1 MSKVKMV
8 SNKETNAVVN
18 QYANST
24 KGFGYMNLNQTLV
37 TFGGNRVNTE
47 NRSCLLR
54 GNVDQLKAVQ
64 EQYATGEMPGRIR
77 VVECLESA
85 AMRVA
90 NGMADKTDVGDVT
103 ALNELHSELVKT
115 DLEKAISGYIKK
127 NPRTN
132 TILTKEGERIL
143 RFQVYDATGE
153 LPDVKVQHDAEIAA
167 PVETI
172 EAE

>member
-8 SNKETNAVVN
+8 SNKETKTVVN

-37 TFGGNRVNTE
+37 TFDGNRVNTE

-54 GNVDQLKAVQ
+54 GHVDQLKAVQ

-90 NGMADKTDVGDVT
+90 TGMADKTDVGDVT
-103 ALNELHSELVKT
+103 ALNELHSELIKT
-115 DLEKAISGYIKK
+115 DFEKAISGYIKK
-127 NPRTN
+127 NPKTN
-132 TILTKEGERIL
+132 SILTKGGERIL
-143 RFQVYDATGE
+143 RFQVYDPTGE
-153 LPDVKVQHDAEIAA
+153 LPDVKIQHDGEIAA
-167 PVETI
+167 PVETT

>member
-8 SNKETNAVVN
+8 ANKDSNAVVN

-24 KGFGYMNLNQTLV
+24 KGFGFMNLKQTLV

-77 VVECLESA
+77 VVECLESS
-85 AMRVA
+85 AMRVS
-90 NGMADKTDVGDVT
+90 NGMANKTDVGDVT
-103 ALNELHSELVKT
+103 ALNELHSEFIKT
-115 DLEKAISGYIKK
+115 DLEKAISGFIKK
-127 NPRTN
+127 NPGTD
-132 TILTKEGERIL
+132 TILTKDGERIL

-153 LPDVKVQHDAEIAA
+153 LPDVKIQHDAEIAA

-172 EAE
+172 ESE

>member
-8 SNKETNAVVN
+8 SNKETHAVVN

-37 TFGGNRVNTE
+37 TFSGNRVNTE

-54 GNVDQLKAVQ
+54 GNVDQLKAAQ

-77 VVECLESA
+77 VVECLESS

-115 DLEKAISGYIKK
+115 DLEKAISGFIKK

-132 TILTKEGERIL
+132 TILTKEGERVL

-153 LPDVKVQHDAEIAA
+153 LPDVKIQHDGEIAA

>member
-8 SNKETNAVVN
+8 SNKETKTVVN

-37 TFGGNRVNTE
+37 TFDGNKVNTE

-77 VVECLESA
+77 VVECLESS

-90 NGMADKTDVGDVT
+90 TGMADKTDVGDVT
-103 ALNELHSELVKT
+103 ALNELHSELIKT
-115 DLEKAISGYIKK
+115 DFEKAISGYIKK
-127 NPRTN
+127 KPKTN
-132 TILTKEGERIL
+132 SILTKNGERIL

-153 LPDVKVQHDAEIAA
+153 LPDVKIQHDGEIAA
-167 PVETI
+167 PVETT